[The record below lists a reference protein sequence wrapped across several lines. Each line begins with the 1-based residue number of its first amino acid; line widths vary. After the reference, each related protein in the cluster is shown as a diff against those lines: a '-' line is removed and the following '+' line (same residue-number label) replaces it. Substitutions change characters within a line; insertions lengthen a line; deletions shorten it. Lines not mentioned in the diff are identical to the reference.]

1 MTAMFH
7 LAQANIAR
15 MRFPID
21 HPAMESFRV
30 QLAPINALADGAPGF
45 VWRLQTA
52 EGDSTAIRAFDDPL
66 ILFNMSVWE
75 SADALYDYTYK
86 SGHIAL
92 LRGRGEWFERSAGP
106 SLVMWWVPA
115 GTLPTIEDAKKKFD
129 QLAVNGPTADA
140 FTFTLQFPPPKA

>member
-1 MTAMFH
+1 MSFH

-30 QLAPINALADGAPGF
+30 QLAPINALADRAPGF

-52 EGDSTAIRAFDDPL
+52 DGDSTAIRAFDEPL

-75 SADALYDYTYK
+75 NAEALYDYTYK

-92 LRGRGEWFERSAGP
+92 LRGRAEWFDRMSGP
-106 SLVMWWVPA
+106 SLVMWWIPPGRV
-115 GTLPTIEDAKKKFD
+115 PTIEEAKAKLD
-129 QLAVNGPTADA
+129 QLAADGPTAAA
-140 FTFTLQFPPPKA
+140 FSFKTQFPPPAN